1 MVLQTWGNTIS
12 AAFQNIWAGTASFVP
27 HLVAAVLIFIVGWVI
42 GALIGRLVAHLIR
55 TIRLDAA
62 LEQAGFGAVVKRA
75 GWNLDSGAFVGGLV
89 KWFVIVAFLV
99 ASFEVLGL
107 NQVNVFLQSVVLL
120 YLPQVIV
127 AVLILLVAIVIADVL
142 SKVVIGSTKAA
153 GVRSAHLLGTIT
165 KWSIW
170 IFALL
175 AALVQLGI
183 AVGFIQTLFTGVV
196 VALSLAFGL
205 AFGLG
210 GQVLTRLFTAWGRPS
225 PLVTTSVVLAIAVG
239 LVGQWAVPRL
249 GEAITGRFDRLG
261 VALQAA
267 CVGASLMV
275 IETLGPVGV
284 APFIYFRF

>member
-1 MVLQTWGNTIS
+1 MTLQDVLLSVKMAFTEMLSGAIS
-12 AAFQNIWAGTASFVP
+12 LLPRFIFAILIFVIGWLLASFVG
-27 HLVAAVLIFIVGWVI
+27 HLVSRLIKAVK
-42 GALIGRLVAHLIR
+42 
-55 TIRLDAA
+55 LDHA
-62 LEQAGFGAVVKRA
+62 LERAHFGNVVKRA
-75 GWNLDSGAFVGGLV
+75 GFNLNAGAFIGGLV

-142 SKVVIGSTKAA
+142 RKVVIGAARAA
-153 GVRSAHLLGTIT
+153 GVKSANFLGTIT
-165 KWSIW
+165 KWAIW

-210 GQVLTRLFTAWGRPS
+210 GQEAAARSIEKIRQE
-225 PLVTTSVVLAIAVG
+225 VTDHQHNA
-239 LVGQWAVPRL
+239 
-249 GEAITGRFDRLG
+249 
-261 VALQAA
+261 
-267 CVGASLMV
+267 
-275 IETLGPVGV
+275 
-284 APFIYFRF
+284 